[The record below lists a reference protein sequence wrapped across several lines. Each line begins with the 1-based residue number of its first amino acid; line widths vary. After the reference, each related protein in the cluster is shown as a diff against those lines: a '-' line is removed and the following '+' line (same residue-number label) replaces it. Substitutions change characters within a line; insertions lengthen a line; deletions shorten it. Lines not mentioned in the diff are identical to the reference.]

1 MALLFVWKGMIY
13 ISPLSSVEYESLKQG
28 YLQSKD
34 KSFIKRCH
42 CVISSS
48 QRVKVSTL
56 AKIFKTRTRTIY
68 IWLHLFST
76 MGIEGLATKQGRGRK
91 SKLVDLLPEQ
101 VDSIIKNVRLNPQ
114 SLREV
119 AAVLYSK

>member
-1 MALLFVWKGMIY
+1 
-13 ISPLSSVEYESLKQG
+13 
-28 YLQSKD
+28 
-34 KSFIKRCH
+34 
-42 CVISSS
+42 
-48 QRVKVSTL
+48 
-56 AKIFKTRTRTIY
+56 
-68 IWLHLFST
+68 

-119 AAVLYSK
+119 AAVLSEEFGFLITKSMIKQYIKKN